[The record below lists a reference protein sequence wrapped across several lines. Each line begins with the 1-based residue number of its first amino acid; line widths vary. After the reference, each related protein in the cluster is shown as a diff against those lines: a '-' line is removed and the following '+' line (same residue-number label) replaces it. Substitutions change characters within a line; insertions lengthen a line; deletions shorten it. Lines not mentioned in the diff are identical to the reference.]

1 MAEATVETGGRYV
14 EIAVDTPENIQSFS
28 LAKEIDTSQL
38 TLATGSSFTGHI
50 VSSVNNCRVIKGNL
64 QSDVIQNNASVLD
77 TMYFVKHQQEQY
89 SIITKGSKYNPMMT
103 SAEFGGAT
111 NKQFEAV
118 QKGQKPIDWD
128 ENYSWKYYRKIQS
141 GSFTDNPIYVNADA
155 TWSSTTQYYSNTQDF
170 HYYYIIDGDKKVRVG
185 VGDVGLVDS
194 EHRMGICVAKNPS
207 SGNQTMSNNEGY
219 WTFFN
224 GDTKQ
229 RISDSTTDNTY
240 FMFQIDQSQVA
251 GFSNLFT
258 GSSPFRY
265 LSGTRYNSGWK
276 SGVTDEAKGQWKVRV
291 HNDVRI
297 ENVTITQFGFLNH
310 EGHRYFGIW
319 VLCPK
324 SEYYV
329 GHHLYEKAGDNP
341 VSSDTTL
348 PDLRAINLDS
358 PIPQNEVV
366 KWGNIF
372 YYGVELDALEVTL
385 EEKEGTKP
393 PDINPDPTKS
403 TGWTPLRPTLPTQ
416 RNLGTLAGANESG
429 FHVWCLARPQFK
441 GLVGSLWQWG
451 TFKESYESQIQRN
464 GSIYNP
470 LTNPE
475 GTASFNAV
483 IQDWISKGRIDP
495 LAAIQTCMA
504 LPTFIT
510 PQVLAESNFGQVR
523 VAGVET
529 GQFGYCCEHETY
541 IADFTVDC
549 KDTAV
554 TSSYLDMAPNTSAEI
569 YLPYIGTVGLDPASF
584 IGGQIDIRYSCCVVD
599 GTISATVWCT
609 SSMAEANLT
618 QYGPYLGSASHRI
631 PIAQKDA
638 NAFQRELG
646 YVKAVGTAVT
656 GAVSAVIG
664 SSKQIAK
671 TLAHTVTDT
680 AMDVEQAVLT
690 PQIIHGGEL
699 GSGSAI
705 VCATGGIQVQL
716 STPLPKHNNEADLKE
731 YGMTSGEIG
740 PIESF
745 GNGSNGRYVSYSYA
759 KLDKIPATAAEI
771 EDIKSILYGGVYQ

>member
-14 EIAVDTPENIQSFS
+14 EIAVDTPDNIQSFG
-28 LAKEIDTSQL
+28 LVKEIDTSQL
-38 TLATGSSFTGHI
+38 TLPSGSSF
-50 VSSVNNCRVIKGNL
+50 VSTSISQVQNCRIIHGRL
-64 QSDVIQNNASVLD
+64 QSTAITQNESILGK
-77 TMYFVKHQQEQY
+77 MFFVRKQKPQY
-89 SIITKGSKYNPMMT
+89 TLVTEGSTYNCPITT
-103 SAEFGGAT
+103 DEFCGAL
-111 NKQFEAV
+111 NRHFEPV
-118 QKGQKPIDWD
+118 EMGEKPIDWD
-128 ENYSWKYYRKIQS
+128 ENKRWKYWEKIQT
-141 GSFTDNPIYVNADA
+141 GTFTDRPYYRIAREP
-155 TWSSTTQYYSNTQDF
+155 WSATTQYYSNTQDF
-170 HYYYIIDGDKKVRVG
+170 HYYYIIDGDKKVRIG
-185 VGDVGLVDS
+185 VGDTGLTHDN
-194 EHRMGICVAKNPS
+194 HRMGMQIGHKEAGDGDY
-207 SGNQTMSNNEGY
+207 SGFNDAF
-219 WTFFN
+219 WTFIN
-224 GDTKQ
+224 GDTEQIIKAGTTSNEYYNSQ
-229 RISDSTTDNTY
+229 VSTTEVNAMSN
-240 FMFQIDQSQVA
+240 MFA
-251 GFSNLFT
+251 GAQMN
-258 GSSPFRY
+258 RY
-265 LSGTRYNSGWK
+265 LFNTGYNTGWR
-276 SGVTDEAKGQWKVRV
+276 SSVTDEQKGQWRTRV

-297 ENVTITQFGFLNH
+297 KNVTTTQFGFLNH
-310 EGHRYFGIW
+310 DGHRYFGIW
-319 VLCPK
+319 VCYPTA
-324 SEYYV
+324 EFYV
-329 GHHLYEKAGDNP
+329 GYKQYESASDNP
-341 VSSDTTL
+341 ISTATSL
-348 PDLRAINLDS
+348 ADLRSYNYDN
-358 PIPQNEVV
+358 PIPDTEMV
-366 KWGNIF
+366 KWGNVYF
-372 YYGVELDALEVTL
+372 YGVELDALEVTL

-393 PDINPDPTKS
+393 PDINQDPTQS

-429 FHVWCLARPQFK
+429 FHVWCLARPQFQ

-451 TFKESYESQIQRN
+451 TFKESYESQVQRN

-483 IQDWISKGRIDP
+483 LQDWISKGKIDP

-504 LPTFIT
+504 LPKFIT

-671 TLAHTVTDT
+671 TLAHTVNDT

-705 VCATGGIQVQL
+705 VCATGDIQVQL

-740 PIESF
+740 SIESF